1 MTLVVNVC
9 PIKLARQASKESSRL
24 QKKIQIEVAKRSPDM
39 TRINK
44 WKKKS
49 AKHVNKGLRYLDEI
63 EALDKHDKTKEI
75 TFKLEKVCFV

>member
-1 MTLVVNVC
+1 MT
-9 PIKLARQASKESSRL
+9 K
-24 QKKIQIEVAKRSPDM
+24 
-39 TRINK
+39 INK

-63 EALDKHDKTKEI
+63 EALDKHDKIKEI